1 MPEYGRHIQK
11 LVDEMAQT
19 PDRAL
24 RNSKAKAIIDIMGNI
39 NPQLRDSRDFA
50 HKLWDH
56 LYIMAD
62 FNLDIDCPYG
72 APTREDLAMKPRRM
86 EYPTRRVE
94 YRHYGKYAVKM
105 VQRLCALNNQDIIN
119 DELPYLAG
127 YMHMKRSEFN
137 NDNPTGS
144 VIVKDIK
151 MMTDYA
157 MKFDELSLINA
168 KNHHKSNQQQHRNN
182 NNGKQRRAKN
192 ATKAKK

>member
-105 VQRLCALNNQDIIN
+105 VQRLCALKNQDIIN

>member
-19 PDRAL
+19 SDRDL
-24 RNSKAKAIIDIMGNI
+24 RNSKAKAIINIMGNI
-39 NPQLRDSRDFA
+39 NPQLRDSKDFA

-62 FNLDIDCPYG
+62 FNIDIDCPYG

-86 EYPTRRVE
+86 NYPARRVE

-105 VQRLCALNNQDIIN
+105 VQRLCSLNNQEVIDE
-119 DELPYLAG
+119 ELPYLVG
-127 YMHMKRSEFN
+127 YMHLKRSEFN
-137 NDNPTGS
+137 NDNPTNG

-151 MMTDYA
+151 TMTDYT
-157 MKFDELSLINA
+157 MKFDEMSLINV
-168 KNHHKSNQQQHRNN
+168 KNHHKSNQQQHRNS

-192 ATKAKK
+192 SSKGKK